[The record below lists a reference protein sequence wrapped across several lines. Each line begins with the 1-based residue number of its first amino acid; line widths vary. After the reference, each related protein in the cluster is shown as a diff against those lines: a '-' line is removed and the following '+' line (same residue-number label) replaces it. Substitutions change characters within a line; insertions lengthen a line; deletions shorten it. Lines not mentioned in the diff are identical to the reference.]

1 MIPALSINTP
11 DHDSPPLEIL
21 TIAAWAVLTASPSVG
36 VAVGVGAGVGDGV
49 AVAAGVG
56 VGGDNVGVGEG
67 VGVGAGVGVS
77 VGVGVGG
84 AGVLVGVGVVH
95 AATSATMNT
104 AIAASRGQ
112 ILPRM
117 VFSNSRIFI
126 DAM

>member
-1 MIPALSINTP
+1 MP
-11 DHDSPPLEIL
+11 DHDCPPLEIL

-49 AVAAGVG
+49 AVGVGVG
-56 VGGDNVGVGEG
+56 VGGDNVGVG
-67 VGVGAGVGVS
+67 VAGT
-77 VGVGVGG
+77 GVGVGG

-104 AIAASRGQ
+104 ASAARRGK

-117 VFSNSRIFI
+117 VFSNSRSFI